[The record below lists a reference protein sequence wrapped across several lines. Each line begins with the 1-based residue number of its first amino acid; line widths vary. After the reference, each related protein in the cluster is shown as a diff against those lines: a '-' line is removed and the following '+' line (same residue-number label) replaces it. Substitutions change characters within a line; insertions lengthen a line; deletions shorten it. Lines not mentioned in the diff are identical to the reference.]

1 MSSAGHVARAPQE
14 LTGISHRVEAVARH
28 KWMRMFKQILA
39 NLNLLYTAVDH
50 KAVVVSFGSH
60 YSVS

>member
-14 LTGISHRVEAVARH
+14 LTDIFDRVEAVVQH
-28 KWMRMFKQILA
+28 KWMKMFKQILA
-39 NLNLLYTAVDH
+39 NQNLLYTAVDH
-50 KAVVVSFGSH
+50 KVVVVSFGSH